1 MNDENNDPLD
11 VLWNHVLTQWDNP
24 KAHESLMQLGW
35 QREQLGQVAAWYRQ
49 QLDNPER
56 QPTAQAMLQ
65 SLTVLATQ
73 QLENCRSP
81 QKTTP
86 RWLLWLAAG
95 IFIGALGVLGWAIL
109 RG

>member
-1 MNDENNDPLD
+1 
-11 VLWNHVLTQWDNP
+11 
-24 KAHESLMQLGW
+24 
-35 QREQLGQVAAWYRQ
+35 
-49 QLDNPER
+49 
-56 QPTAQAMLQ
+56 MLQ

-95 IFIGALGVLGWAIL
+95 ICIGALGLLGWAIL